1 MYAYILYIQILF
13 CYNIVKIILWS
24 IAMKSIFKKLVSGFA
39 VSCCFFTFCSAGA
52 NAAVI
57 DYDQVVSA
65 EQIVSTASSLPSI
78 YSSKDSGYVTEIKNQ
93 LHSDCWAYAGLGAFE
108 SKLLRSGF
116 DIESMSVS
124 HLNAWATTRLN
135 NTGWIRNPYSDGYAE
150 IALGYLTSWQ
160 GGVEESVAGE
170 ITLDSNTNGDS
181 VDTTLAKYGVTEVE
195 YLYKDNP
202 DAIKKAI
209 MENGGVYTSYATTSS
224 CYGSDS
230 TAYFMPSSYTSG
242 YTGHAIEVVGWD
254 DNYSRTNFDGR
265 IGKLPVNNGAWLVKN
280 SWGDYNSL
288 GGYFWISYE
297 DKYVFSS
304 KYKPS
309 YAIKTVEELDGSS
322 KLIQNEIYG
331 ATYEFGYVDREEI
344 TYINKFDF
352 DESYN
357 IIDRVM
363 FKTECLAD
371 YQIHYVPTENNA
383 PTADKS
389 KWTELYSGKA
399 DYKGYI
405 CADVEDFLIKD
416 NNGSIAITVNT
427 SSVNEGLTSTDSGYV
442 RNTIGVGEWLINS
455 SGNYVFKNDSQYGD
469 SYIYYDNTM
478 SDVLD
483 WYKENNDDE
492 IGGTFVIKAI
502 AKQNLLGD
510 VNLDGVI
517 NIVDATSIQKYLADI
532 EDLNDIQMLNADFNE
547 DGIINITDSTA
558 VQKYLAR

>member
-1 MYAYILYIQILF
+1 
-13 CYNIVKIILWS
+13 
-24 IAMKSIFKKLVSGFA
+24 MKSSFKKTIAGFA
-39 VSCCFFTFCSAGA
+39 LSCCIFSFCSTGVS
-52 NAAVI
+52 AAVI
-57 DYDQVVSA
+57 DYNETVSSA
-65 EQIVSTASSLPSI
+65 PTTTNDSSLPSS
-78 YSSKDSGYVTEIKNQ
+78 YSSKDMGYVTEIKNQ
-93 LHSDCWAYAGLGAFE
+93 LYSDCWAYASLATFE
-108 SKLLRSGF
+108 STLLRNGF
-116 DIESMSVS
+116 NIESMSVP
-124 HLNAWATTRLN
+124 HLNAWATTRSN
-135 NTGWIRNPYSDGYAE
+135 GTGWIRDYFGDGYAE

-160 GGVEESVAGE
+160 GAVEKSDAGE
-170 ITLDSNTNGDS
+170 IVLDTNTKGDL
-181 VDTTLAKYGVTEVE
+181 VDTTLAKYGVTEIE

-224 CYGSDS
+224 CYGSNN
-230 TAYFMPSSYTSG
+230 TAYFMPSTYNSS

-254 DNYSRTNFDGR
+254 DNYSRDKFNGR
-265 IGKLPVNNGAWLVKN
+265 VGKKPENNGAWLIKN

-309 YAIKTVEELDGSS
+309 YTIKKIEELDDSS

-331 ATYEFGYVDREEI
+331 ATYEFNYVDREEV

-371 YQIHYVPTENNA
+371 YTIHYVPTENGA
-383 PTADKS
+383 PTSDKS
-389 KWTELYSGKA
+389 KWVELFSGKP

-442 RNTIGVGEWLINS
+442 KNTIGVGEWLTNT
-455 SGNYVFKNDSQYGD
+455 SGKYVFKNDSQYGD
-469 SYIYYDNTM
+469 SYIYYDDTM

-483 WYKENNDDE
+483 WYKTNNNDE

-502 AKQNLLGD
+502 TKQNLLGD

-517 NIVDATSIQKYLADI
+517 NIVDATDIQKYLAEINELD
-532 EDLNDIQMLNADFNE
+532 EIQKLNADFNE
-547 DGIINITDSTA
+547 DGIVNITDSTA
-558 VQKYLAR
+558 IQKYLAN